1 MFGKYNSENFVTEPD
16 LLKKLP
22 PYLFVEIDKK
32 KREAEVK
39 GKDIIDL
46 GIGDPDL
53 PTPAF
58 IIDALERA
66 ARDPANHRYPSNQGL
81 RVLREAIA
89 AWYKERFHVALD
101 PDEEILPLIGSKE
114 GIAHAPLALVN
125 SDDLVLI
132 PDPCYPP
139 YYSGTVMAGAEPYR
153 MPLVTANEFLPDF
166 SVLDRS
172 VKQRAS
178 LLFIN
183 YPGNPT
189 GACATRDFFDEA
201 VSFALENHIMVC
213 HDAAYTEIY
222 FDNTPPP
229 SFLEAKG
236 GKEVGIEF
244 HSLSKTFNM
253 TGWRIGFAVGNRK
266 MIRCL
271 AQLKGHLDSGVFQA
285 VQLAAVEAL
294 RKGSEAAA
302 ENRRI
307 FQERRDVLVKGL
319 RKIGWDI
326 PVPKATFYVWLPVPP
341 GYTSSELCMKLLEG
355 AGVVVTPGVGF
366 GPNGEG
372 YIRMAIT
379 VPVTRLEEAV
389 KRIKAL
395 HG

>member
-1 MFGKYNSENFVTEPD
+1 MFGRHIPEDFVTEPD

-22 PYLFVEIDKK
+22 TYLFVEIDKK
-32 KREAEVK
+32 KREAQAK

-89 AWYKERFHVALD
+89 TWYKERFHVALD

-125 SDDLVLI
+125 PDDLVLI

-139 YYSGTVMAGAEPYR
+139 YYSGTLMAGAEPYR
-153 MPLVTANEFLPDF
+153 MPLVAANEFLPDF
-166 SVLDRS
+166 GALDRS
-172 VKQRAS
+172 TKQRAS

-201 VSFALENHIMVC
+201 VNFAVENRIMVA

-222 FDNTPPP
+222 FDNMPPP

-236 GKEVGIEF
+236 AKEVGIEF

-271 AQLKGHLDSGVFQA
+271 AQLKGHFDSGVFQA
-285 VQLAAVEAL
+285 IQLAAVEAL
-294 RKGSEAAA
+294 KKGGPSAA
-302 ENRRI
+302 ENRHV
-307 FQERRDVLVKGL
+307 FEERRDVLVNGL
-319 RKIGWDI
+319 RKIGWDV
-326 PVPKATFYVWLPVPP
+326 PMPKATFYVWLPVPP
-341 GYTSSELCMKLLEG
+341 GYTSAELCMKLLEG
-355 AGVVVTPGVGF
+355 AGVVATPGVGF

-372 YIRMAIT
+372 YIRMTIT
-379 VPVTRLEEAV
+379 VPVARLEEAV
-389 KRIKAL
+389 KRVKAL